1 MHGVVLMLKIVESPN
16 PILNETCE
24 ECDLAD
30 ETLGE
35 LAKEMA
41 EAMYAND
48 GVGIAAPQVG
58 VLKRLVVVD
67 CNPDD
72 EHDPLVLVNPK
83 LMDTW
88 GNSETDEEGCLSCP
102 GISVPITR
110 KVWARVRYYDLDGV
124 QWEIES
130 DGLLGRCL
138 QHELDH
144 LDGITLFERC
154 SPLVRLRALAAYE
167 EARKAGAKP
176 GQTSIPQV
184 K

>member
-1 MHGVVLMLKIVESPN
+1 MLKIVESPD
-16 PILNETCE
+16 PLLNQKCE
-24 ECDLAD
+24 PCDLSD
-30 ETLGE
+30 PSLEE
-35 LAKEMA
+35 LAQEMA

-58 VLKRLVVVD
+58 ILKRLVVVD
-67 CNPDD
+67 CNPD
-72 EHDPLVLVNPK
+72 EERTPLVLVNPE
-83 LMDTW
+83 LVETW
-88 GNSETDEEGCLSCP
+88 GDKVTDEEGCLSCP

-110 KVWARVRYYDLDGV
+110 HVWARVRYYDLKGD

-144 LDGITLFERC
+144 LEGITLFERC
-154 SPLVRLRALAAYE
+154 RPLVRLRALAAYD
-167 EARKAGAKP
+167 EARKAGAQP
-176 GQTSIPQV
+176 GQTSIPKV